1 MTNNCSDIFV
11 IGGGSGGLAT
21 ARRAASY
28 GAKAGLVEA
37 SHRLGGTCVNV
48 GCVPKKVMWYTAE
61 VADGI
66 RHASSYGFGS
76 EAEDKKIA
84 DNFNWPYLKQKRDAY
99 IKRLNGI
106 YDRNLTNDKVDYH
119 EGHASFVDPH
129 TLEITKEDGS
139 KYQIKSKKIVISVG
153 GVPTVP
159 TEEQVPGA
167 KYGITSDGF
176 FELEEQ
182 PKRVAVVG
190 AGYIAVELAGVFN
203 SLNSE
208 THLLIRTEHVLRT
221 FDPML
226 SDVLVPWMEHTGM
239 HVHKN
244 SGVEKVEKTATGLK
258 LTGKNIDVEVDCL
271 IWAIGR
277 HSNVAGLGLENAGV
291 EVNKK
296 NDIPVNEYQET
307 NVPDVYALGDVAG
320 KALLTPVA
328 IAAGRRLSNRLFGPP
343 QYKNDKLDYDNIP
356 SVVFSHPTIGSVG
369 LSEPDARKK
378 YGDDD
383 IKVYKTSFRAMSNAM
398 LDEDAKQPTSYKMV
412 CQGKDEKV
420 VGLHLIGE
428 GSDEMLQGFAVA
440 VKMGAKKQDF
450 DDTVAIR
457 ELPCVA
463 YRTDK
468 QTLRPPRRSSPCDK
482 SKIED
487 RIYAVVK
494 EDGTGGHWARL
505 RGSGSCEL
513 GGRKSV
519 CSPNGEVQGRPD
531 MSDGLALSLDRAV
544 TRPQPNRVDGL
555 KYTTISPA
563 RACTRGICMRGTGQR
578 HPGKRSADRRAVRH
592 QGEDRECGG
601 GSAFRTQSRLLGFPD
616 RLRSSPSATP
626 R

>member
-1 MTNNCSDIFV
+1 MAYNRSDLFV

-37 SHRLGGTCVNV
+37 SSRLGGTCVNV
-48 GCVPKKVMWYTAE
+48 GCVPKKIMWYTAE
-61 VADGI
+61 VADGL
-66 RHASSYGFGS
+66 RHAASYGFGS

-106 YDRNLTNDKVDYH
+106 YDRNLTNDGVDYH
-119 EGHASFVDPH
+119 EGFASFVDAH
-129 TLEITKEDGS
+129 TLEIKKQDGS
-139 KYQIKSKKIVISVG
+139 SYQVKAKKIVISVG
-153 GVPTVP
+153 GEPTVP
-159 TEEQVPGA
+159 SEEQVPGA

-176 FELEEQ
+176 FELEDQ

-244 SGVEKVEKTATGLK
+244 TGVEKVEKTANGLHI
-258 LTGKNIDVEVDCL
+258 TGKNIDIEVDCL

-277 HSNVAGLGLENAGV
+277 HASTKGLGLEKAGV
-291 EVNKK
+291 EFKK
-296 NDIPVNEYQET
+296 NGDIPVNEYQET

-343 QYKNDKLDYDNIP
+343 KFKDDKLNYDNIP
-356 SVVFSHPTIGSVG
+356 SVVFSHPPIGSVG
-369 LSEPDARKK
+369 LSEPEARKK
-378 YGDDD
+378 FGDDD

-398 LDEDAKQPTSYKMV
+398 LEDDAKQPTSFKMV

-440 VKMGAKKQDF
+440 VVMGATYEDF
-450 DDTVAIR
+450 QNTVAIR
-457 ELPCVA
+457 E
-463 YRTDK
+463 
-468 QTLRPPRRSSPCDK
+468 
-482 SKIED
+482 
-487 RIYAVVK
+487 
-494 EDGTGGHWARL
+494 
-505 RGSGSCEL
+505 
-513 GGRKSV
+513 
-519 CSPNGEVQGRPD
+519 
-531 MSDGLALSLDRAV
+531 SL
-544 TRPQPNRVDGL
+544 
-555 KYTTISPA
+555 
-563 RACTRGICMRGTGQR
+563 M
-578 HPGKRSADRRAVRH
+578 
-592 QGEDRECGG
+592 
-601 GSAFRTQSRLLGFPD
+601 
-616 RLRSSPSATP
+616 
-626 R
+626 

>member
-1 MTNNCSDIFV
+1 MTNNRSDIFV

-28 GAKAGLVEA
+28 GAKAGLVEG

-61 VADGI
+61 VAEGI
-66 RHASSYGFGS
+66 RHASSYGFGT

-84 DNFNWPYLKQKRDAY
+84 DNFNWPYLKEKRDAY

-106 YDRNLTNDKVDYH
+106 YDRNLAKDGVDYH

-139 KYQIKSKKIVISVG
+139 KYQVKAKKIVIAVG

-167 KYGITSDGF
+167 QYGITSDGF

-203 SLNSE
+203 SLNTE

-239 HVHKN
+239 RVHKN
-244 SGVEKVEKTATGLK
+244 TGVEKVEKTATGLR
-258 LTGKNIDVEVDCL
+258 LTGKNIDIEVDCL

-277 HSNVAGLGLENAGV
+277 HSNVEGLGLQNAGV

-328 IAAGRRLSNRLFGPP
+328 IAAGRRLSNRLFGPA

-356 SVVFSHPTIGSVG
+356 SVVFSHPPIGSVG

-398 LDEDAKQPTSYKMV
+398 LEEDAKQPTSYKMI

-440 VKMGAKKQDF
+440 IKMGAKKQDF

-457 ELPCVA
+457 EFTLAWTVI
-463 YRTDK
+463 TDD
-468 QTLRPPRRSSPCDK
+468 QTPRPPRRSSRCDK
-482 SKIED
+482 SRIQHIEYMQLIRD
-487 RIYAVVK
+487 
-494 EDGTGGHWARL
+494 L
-505 RGSGSCEL
+505 RESAGYSKWTSGSGQETSRV
-513 GGRKSV
+513 GGL
-519 CSPNGEVQGRPD
+519 
-531 MSDGLALSLDRAV
+531 DGA
-544 TRPQPNRVDGL
+544 P
-555 KYTTISPA
+555 
-563 RACTRGICMRGTGQR
+563 
-578 HPGKRSADRRAVRH
+578 
-592 QGEDRECGG
+592 
-601 GSAFRTQSRLLGFPD
+601 RLQAGC
-616 RLRSSPSATP
+616 RSSFTAAAKEN
-626 R
+626 